1 MAHEIPL
8 FLLADGVEQLS
19 TGDNEPRQGRDGQ
32 LQKSLISGVSD
43 RIRMTKPS
51 TTTRMAGPG
60 KPGRPSKGDRKIVTT
75 KIPTSLITLADDEAK
90 QRGLDRTA
98 IFVEALA
105 AKYGV
110 SAPFTQ
116 EQLPLT
122 DAA

>member
-1 MAHEIPL
+1 M
-8 FLLADGVEQLS
+8 
-19 TGDNEPRQGRDGQ
+19 
-32 LQKSLISGVSD
+32 QKRLIGGVSD

-51 TTTRMAGPG
+51 RTTRMAGPG
-60 KPGRPSKGDRKIVTT
+60 RPGRPSKGDRRIVTT
-75 KIPTSLITLADDEAK
+75 KIPTCLITLADDEAK

-110 SAPFTQ
+110 SVPFNVQ